1 MKKWTKKGK
10 KRLIAGTALVLTA
23 AIGVG
28 IWFGARGSGDP
39 VGVYPFYD
47 IGMTEFWGDNQESYG
62 PVSTDKIQ
70 TVMLSDTQ
78 TVTKILVKE
87 GQEVKKGDALMTF
100 DTTLT
105 ELELERKRLAVE
117 KQKLDLKSAQ
127 RELDRI
133 RGLKPMDPDAMNPG
147 LPELEEPDLG
157 DEISGDYEI
166 SKLVGNDGLYYHG
179 ATVDRPLILWL
190 KDGKQISNAILK
202 ELSETSKKYREEA
215 PTEPTAPSDPT
226 DPTDATAP
234 STASNASAMPEDPV
248 VVSSVADEDP
258 ENVSPPENPEQP
270 GGSTPDEET
279 PNSGTPDG
287 TSGGTTDG
295 GTTGGNTTG
304 DTSGE
309 STQNGSTANGSEGN
323 PPAQQEQTTQAEP
336 GVDEQMGV
344 EPLANAVTSLTIPM
358 YVGDGPDKQAEIT
371 VNANGGQIPSTFDI
385 NEKTHWFQSA
395 KRVKDGA
402 SLTTTEIPPL
412 PQDAAAQ
419 AAWQDLWSQGVRVT
433 YQRNVNFSCQRL
445 ENGKLTGLTDGN
457 LSVYTDEE
465 VTLLVT
471 ADMTDPPAGVKC
483 TMSVEPA
490 DGVFKASPNGQSIVL
505 TGKPTQ
511 KTELPQTYTVKALY
525 TFVDNQGTERRV
537 EETKTFTLEVKDPQE
552 QEQNDFYFILKITEK
567 NCQRAMPLVWQGVH
581 VYVYDDGSFAF
592 NLFDA
597 SALED
602 HTLEILEEPELPELP
617 DIDFGSGMTAAQLK
631 KAKAEQERKVKEQD
645 LALRMAEAEYNIMQ
659 AEVNDGKVYAQ
670 FDGKVVSL
678 LSEEEARQEK
688 KPLMKVSAGG
698 GFYIEVSVSELERE
712 NMRIGMEVSVNDW
725 ESGQTYTGKVESIG
739 DFPIQGDGWNGIG
752 NPNASYYPFVVFVDG
767 EADLQAGRYASVSY
781 ATGTGE
787 SGIYLENPF
796 LRTENGESY
805 VYVRG
810 ENGKLEKR
818 TVTVG
823 KSLWGSYTEILSGLT
838 EEDYLAFPYGK
849 NVKSGAATV
858 EGELRDL
865 YQ

>member
-28 IWFGARGSGDP
+28 IWFGARSSGDP

-166 SKLVGNDGLYYHG
+166 SELVGNDGLYYHG

-270 GGSTPDEET
+270 GGSTPDVET
-279 PNSGTPDG
+279 PNSGTTDG

-295 GTTGGNTTG
+295 GTTG

-309 STQNGSTANGSEGN
+309 STQNDNTTNGSEGN
-323 PPAQQEQTTQAEP
+323 PPAQQEQTTQEESAL
-336 GVDEQMGV
+336 DDQMLVAV
-344 EPLANAVTSLTIPM
+344 ENIEISLVVNGEKETIS
-358 YVGDGPDKQAEIT
+358 VG
-371 VNANGGQIPSTFDI
+371 ANGYTIPSTRTI
-385 NEKTHWFQSA
+385 AEKTHWVESA
-395 KRVKDGA
+395 VRISDGVE
-402 SLTTTEIPPL
+402 LTTLHIPGL
-412 PQDAAAQ
+412 PQGDAAAQ
-419 AAWQDLWSQGVRVT
+419 ADWQKQWGDGVRVT
-433 YQRNVNFSCQRL
+433 YDREVSFGIQRL
-445 ENGKLTGLTDGN
+445 EDGELTDLKDGN
-457 LSVYTDEE
+457 LSVYTGED
-465 VTLLVT
+465 VTLVIT
-471 ADMTDPPAGVKC
+471 ADIKNPPAGVKC

-490 DGVFKASPNGQSIVL
+490 DGVFKASPNGQSLVL

-511 KTELPQTYTVKALY
+511 KTEQPQTYTVKALY
-525 TFVDNQGTERRV
+525 SFKNNKGENCDVAETFTI
-537 EETKTFTLEVKDPQE
+537 TLEVKDPQE

-597 SALED
+597 SSLED

-617 DIDFGSGMTAAQLK
+617 DIDIGSGMTAAQLK

-796 LRTENGESY
+796 LRTEDGESY

-823 KSLWGSYTEILSGLT
+823 KSLWGSYTEVLSGLT

>member
-147 LPELEEPDLG
+147 LPEETLPDPG
-157 DEISGDYEI
+157 REINGDYEI
-166 SKLVGNDGLYYHG
+166 SELIGNDGLYYHG
-179 ATVDRPLILWL
+179 ATVDRPMILWL

-202 ELSETSKKYREEA
+202 KLSETSKKYREDA

-270 GGSTPDEET
+270 GGSTPDGET
-279 PNSGTPDG
+279 PNSGTTDG

-304 DTSGE
+304 DTSG
-309 STQNGSTANGSEGN
+309 NGSAGN
-323 PPAQQEQTTQAEP
+323 PPAPPAQQEQTTQEEP
-336 GVDEQMGV
+336 ALDDQMLVAVGTI
-344 EPLANAVTSLTIPM
+344 EIPLVVNDGTETIS
-358 YVGDGPDKQAEIT
+358 VGA
-371 VNANGGQIPSTFDI
+371 GGYIIPSTRTI
-385 NEKTHWFQSA
+385 AEKTHWVESA
-395 KRVKDGA
+395 VRISDGVE
-402 SLTTTEIPPL
+402 LTTLHIPGL
-412 PQDAAAQ
+412 PQGDAAAQ
-419 AAWQDLWSQGVRVT
+419 ADWKKQWDKGVRVT
-433 YQRNVNFSCQRL
+433 YQRNVDFSCQRL
-445 ENGKLTGLTDGN
+445 ENGELTDLKDGN

-483 TMSVEPA
+483 TMSVEPV
-490 DGVFKASPNGQSIVL
+490 DGVFKASPNGQSLVL

-511 KTELPQTYTVKALY
+511 KTEQPQTYTVKALY

-597 SALED
+597 FALED

-631 KAKAEQERKVKEQD
+631 KAKAEQERRVKEQD
-645 LALRMAEAEYNIMQ
+645 LALRMAEVEYNIMQ

-678 LSEEEARQEK
+678 LSEEDARQEK

-725 ESGQTYTGKVESIG
+725 ESGQIYTGKVESIG

-796 LRTENGESY
+796 LRTEDGESY
-805 VYVRG
+805 VYVRR

>member
-147 LPELEEPDLG
+147 LPEETLPDPG
-157 DEISGDYEI
+157 REINGDYEI
-166 SKLVGNDGLYYHG
+166 SELIGNDGLYYHG
-179 ATVDRPLILWL
+179 ATVDRPMILWL

-202 ELSETSKKYREEA
+202 KLSETSKKYREDA

-258 ENVSPPENPEQP
+258 ENVSPPENPEQS
-270 GGSTPDEET
+270 GENTPDGET
-279 PNSGTPDG
+279 PNSGMTDG

-304 DTSGE
+304 DTSG
-309 STQNGSTANGSEGN
+309 NGSAGN
-323 PPAQQEQTTQAEP
+323 PPAPPAQQEQRPQEEP
-336 GVDEQMGV
+336 ALYDQIAVDPPADLLTSVMI
-344 EPLANAVTSLTIPM
+344 PL
-358 YVGDGPDKQAEIT
+358 YVGSEADKRADIK
-371 VNANGGQIPSTFDI
+371 VGANGGQIPSTMEI
-385 NEKTHWFQSA
+385 GGKTHWFLSA
-395 KRVKDGA
+395 KRVKDDA

-412 PQDAAAQ
+412 PQDAPGQ
-419 AAWQDLWSQGVRVT
+419 AAWQELWRQGVRVT
-433 YQRNVNFSCQRL
+433 YDREVSFGIQRL
-445 ENGKLTGLTDGN
+445 ENGELTDLKDGN
-457 LSVYTDEE
+457 LSVYTGED
-465 VTLLVT
+465 VTLVIT
-471 ADMTDPPAGVKC
+471 ADIKNPPAGISC
-483 TMSVEPA
+483 SMSVEPV
-490 DGVFKASPNGQSIVL
+490 DGVFKASPNGQSLVL

-511 KTELPQTYTVKALY
+511 KTEQPQTYTVKALY
-525 TFVDNQGTERRV
+525 SFKNNKGENCDVAETFTI
-537 EETKTFTLEVKDPQE
+537 TLEVKDPQE

-597 SALED
+597 FALED

-631 KAKAEQERKVKEQD
+631 KAKAEQERRVKEQD
-645 LALRMAEAEYNIMQ
+645 LALRMAEVEYNIMQ

-725 ESGQTYTGKVESIG
+725 ESDQIYTGKVESIG

-796 LRTENGESY
+796 LRTEDGQSY

-818 TVTVG
+818 TVIVG

-838 EEDYLAFPYGK
+838 EEDYIAFPYGK
-849 NVKSGAATV
+849 NIKSGAATV
-858 EGELRDL
+858 EGQLQDL